1 MTVRPLI
8 ASVVLLAGC
17 TPALNPTG
25 APHVRHEVQ
34 VEGRPYVVTVT
45 GSLAVIAAR
54 GLRLPSVREEA
65 IRQLRELGYVV
76 DEDIGK
82 ILPPDPLRAL
92 STLLPPPELDYP
104 SRRRTGDIDG
114 QQAEGSRSRTG

>member
-54 GLRLPSVREEA
+54 GLLTQRSPAVVRQMHEAVRIATGCELTEEQFYGPNLS
-65 IRQLRELGYVV
+65 RQLDCSAANDDAADAVV
-76 DEDIGK
+76 E
-82 ILPPDPLRAL
+82 PDA
-92 STLLPPPELDYP
+92 
-104 SRRRTGDIDG
+104 I
-114 QQAEGSRSRTG
+114 AEVVKD